1 MLARECSQ
9 CGWWLEPHETIIED
23 ASNMLTRNGFRVFC
37 CVRRG
42 FAQIP
47 MNIDKK
53 SINESSL
60 ILIPCVRDRNAKHH
74 EKPGNTQLAEK
85 LWIECLF
92 PCVCV
97 LTSAFY
103 AASKWILVIAIR
115 RDLFY
120 MLRVA
125 ATSIRNRSVRVFCR
139 MRLWNWN
146 KTLIDV
152 LRLCFSCVWEMHG
165 CDDMY
170 ACRATIN
177 CAIIVW
183 VAYKVLSWRW
193 SYVFW

>member
-1 MLARECSQ
+1 M
-9 CGWWLEPHETIIED
+9 WLMVRTSHED
-23 ASNMLTRNGFRVFC
+23 ASNMLTRNGFLFFC
-37 CVRRG
+37 CVIWG

-47 MNIDKK
+47 TNIDKK

-60 ILIPCVRDRNAKHH
+60 ILIPRGRDRNAKHH

-103 AASKWILVIAIR
+103 AVSKWILVIAIR

-125 ATSIRNRSVRVFCR
+125 ATSIRNRSVRV
-139 MRLWNWN
+139 WNWN

-152 LRLCFSCVWEMHG
+152 LRFYFSCVWEMHG

-170 ACRATIN
+170 ACRESDN
-177 CAIIVW
+177 
-183 VAYKVLSWRW
+183 
-193 SYVFW
+193 